1 MSPVAN
7 IELPPPI
14 NHVFVDFENVQDIDL
29 AVIGTKAVSF
39 TLLLGPRQTKLNV
52 PLVEKLMAH
61 AASVQ
66 LLRLTSPG
74 KNALDFT
81 LAYYLGRAVLAD
93 PTGFFHIVSKDAG
106 FDPLVE
112 HLRSKHVRARRHDS
126 FATLTFAASTKL
138 SAATLPAPAP
148 KPKPSALKPKAPA
161 GPKIQLSVLD
171 EREAQVLEHLRK
183 PTTNRPRNKQ
193 KLVSCLITHLGHKI
207 TETQALDLIHHLSQA
222 GHLVIDEKGAV
233 TYHLEPK

>member
-1 MSPVAN
+1 MNPVAN
-7 IELPPPI
+7 IELPPPV
-14 NHVFVDFENVQDIDL
+14 NHVFVDYENVQEIDL

-39 TLLLGPRQTKLNV
+39 TLLLGPRQTKLDV
-52 PLVEKLMAH
+52 PLVEKLLAH

-126 FATLTFAASTKL
+126 FATLTFAGLTKP
-138 SAATLPAPAP
+138 PAPAP
-148 KPKPSALKPKAPA
+148 SVAAPKPRSPAKPKVP
-161 GPKIQLSVLD
+161 LSVLD
-171 EREAQVLEHLRK
+171 ERETEVLEHLRK
-183 PTTNRPRNKQ
+183 PATTRPRNQ
-193 KLVSCLITHLGHKI
+193 KKLLSFLVAYFGRRI
-207 TETQALDLIHHLSQA
+207 TEAETLDLIEHLSQA
-222 GHLVIDEKGAV
+222 GHLVIGEKGAV

>member
-1 MSPVAN
+1 MNPVTS
-7 IELPPPI
+7 IELPPPV
-14 NHVFVDFENVQDIDL
+14 NHVFVDYENVQGIDL
-29 AVIGTKAVSF
+29 AVIGIKAVSF
-39 TLLLGPRQTKLNV
+39 TLLLGPRQTKLDV
-52 PLVEKLMAH
+52 PLVEKLLAH

-126 FATLTFAASTKL
+126 FATLTFSGPSKLPAASA
-138 SAATLPAPAP
+138 SAPAP
-148 KPKPSALKPKAPA
+148 NPKPPAQKLKVPAAPQV
-161 GPKIQLSVLD
+161 PPSKLY

-183 PTTNRPRNKQ
+183 PVTNRPRTEK
-193 KLVSCLITHLGHKI
+193 KFLSYLVAYLGHNI
-207 TETQALDLIHHLSQA
+207 TEAEALDLIHHLSQA
-222 GHLVIDEKGAV
+222 GHLAIDEKGAV
-233 TYHLEPK
+233 TYHLESK